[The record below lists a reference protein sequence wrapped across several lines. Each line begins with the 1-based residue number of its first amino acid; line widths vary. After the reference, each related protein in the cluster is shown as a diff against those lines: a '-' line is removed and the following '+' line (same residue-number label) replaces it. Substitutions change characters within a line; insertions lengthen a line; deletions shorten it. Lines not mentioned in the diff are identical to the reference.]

1 MYKIHAL
8 TPLNK
13 DYPAFNGFDGITIS
27 EVNDLSLVI
36 LMKRLEPQKDFY
48 TALLKLGYHLEF
60 LASLAYTLTIWNLTF
75 YLTLTFLLALH

>member
-13 DYPAFNGFDGITIS
+13 DYPAFNRFDGITIS

-48 TALLKLGYHLEF
+48 KLAKMIF
-60 LASLAYTLTIWNLTF
+60 STLSAFFGLTDLILFNLSIQK
-75 YLTLTFLLALH
+75 L